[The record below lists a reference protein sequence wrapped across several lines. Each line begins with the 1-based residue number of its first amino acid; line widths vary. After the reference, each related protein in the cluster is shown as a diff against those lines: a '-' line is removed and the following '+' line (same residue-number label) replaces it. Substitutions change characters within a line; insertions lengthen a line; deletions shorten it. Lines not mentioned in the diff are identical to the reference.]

1 MLLPDVLIPDSG
13 LYSPAILIPAF
24 ICLSAALPSLS
35 PHRNID
41 TGSVLTSDW
50 SLTSCPGLWLVSGGP
65 QSRPHI
71 SPPISLLTHNT
82 RLGNFILL
90 LLIPLNT
97 QKRGLQSITEIF
109 PLLICEKR
117 EKTLI
122 WIWHFYLIAD
132 VGGNFEFI
140 FFRLWNII
148 IFATFSARWKAPQGF
163 TLVNYDLYAN
173 FTWIKCETCV

>member
-1 MLLPDVLIPDSG
+1 MSWFLILVFIPQQSWSQP
-13 LYSPAILIPAF
+13 LFVCLQPFPPSP
-24 ICLSAALPSLS
+24 
-35 PHRNID
+35 
-41 TGSVLTSDW
+41 LTATQTLASDW

-65 QSRPHI
+65 QPRPHI

-148 IFATFSARWKAPQGF
+148 IFATFSERWKAPQGF